1 MIISGVTLSNIDV
14 YDATIFTNDLD
25 IYIDADSAVSYPGT
39 GTSVFDLSGNGRTQT
54 LTSAAAYT
62 VLSGV
67 KCFDFTTTNYMTA
80 NVTGPVLSTSG
91 FTYIMWVRLL
101 ASTAGYRTFLRADPK
116 DHAIIVN
123 TGTNDLGM
131 YDNDANAFFSAGYN
145 VASLADVWAQWVV
158 TGSSAGQTFYVNGA
172 QVGTT
177 VQTAAGN
184 SHRWT
189 GNAPPGA
196 QPPGYVANMFLYNQI
211 ISADRIRQNYY
222 ALRGRFGV

>member
-1 MIISGVTLSNIDV
+1 MIISGVTLGNTDV

-25 IYIDADSAVSYPGT
+25 IYLDADNAVSYPGT

-80 NVTGPVLSTSG
+80 NVTGPVLSTAG

-101 ASTAGYRTFLRADPK
+101 ASTAGYRTFLRATA
-116 DHAIIVN
+116 DHPIIIDV
-123 TGTNDLGM
+123 GTNNLGM
-131 YDNDANAFFSAGYN
+131 YDNTINAFSPAGYN
-145 VASLADVWAQWVV
+145 VSALADIWAQWVV
-158 TGSSAGQTFYVNGA
+158 TGSSAGQTFYINGE

-189 GNAPPGA
+189 GNAPPGS
-196 QPPGYVANMFLYNQI
+196 QPPGYMANLFLYNRI
-211 ISADRIRQNYY
+211 LNIERIRQNYY
-222 ALRGRFGV
+222 ALKGRFGV